1 MDDIFSKYKLLD
13 INSSSIIDKIN
24 KRLISGDDELISNH
38 SNFFTKSF
46 VISIC
51 TYLESCLKELAFQA
65 IQNKKAFIIN
75 AGLPKNLILW
85 EIKKKAEIK
94 QAEWEFAN
102 FDITITLEDIDDYIS
117 GNPGKT
123 IDLFRR
129 VGFDITACTEFRANK
144 DFVAALV
151 TKRNSIIHHN
161 DDALDVTLQ
170 DLKLYITKT
179 IEYIDGIKNHIS

>member
-1 MDDIFSKYKLLD
+1 MDDIFEKYKVQYTTL
-13 INSSSIIDKIN
+13 SSIIDEIN
-24 KRLISGDDELISNH
+24 NRLIDGSDPLILSN

-65 IQNKKAFIIN
+65 IQNKKAFITN
-75 AGLPKNLILW
+75 AGFPKNLILW
-85 EIKKKAEIK
+85 EIKKNAEIK
-94 QAEWEFAN
+94 AAEWEFSN

-129 VGFDITACTEFRANK
+129 VGFDLTKCSAFKENK
-144 DFVAALV
+144 DSVASLV

-170 DLKLYITKT
+170 DLKSYILRT
-179 IEYIDGIKNHIS
+179 IGYIEGIKNYIT